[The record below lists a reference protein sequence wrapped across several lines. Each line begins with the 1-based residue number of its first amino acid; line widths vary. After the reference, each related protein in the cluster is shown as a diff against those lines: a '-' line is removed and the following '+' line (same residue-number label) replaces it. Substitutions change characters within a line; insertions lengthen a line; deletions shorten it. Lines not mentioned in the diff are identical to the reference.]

1 MIIWKKNLIYHLILY
16 KSSSKPIIEITTAK
30 NPTYKKL
37 LSACPR
43 SLVDIKNAI
52 EQAIPPNGGTYLE
65 VNLSSFLLLLGTKF
79 FVLCR
84 VIQLKNMDN
93 KIVIIAAL
101 VIDIWKLDKFT
112 FIALYL
118 FF

>member
-1 MIIWKKNLIYHLILY
+1 MIIWKINLIYHLKLY
-16 KSSSKPIIEITTAK
+16 KSSSKPTIDIATAK
-30 NPTYKKL
+30 KPIYKKL

-52 EQAIPPNGGTYLE
+52 EHAIPPNGGTYLE
-65 VNLSSFLLLLGTKF
+65 ESLSSFFLLFGTKF

-93 KIVIIAAL
+93 KIVAIAAL
-101 VIDIWKLDKFT
+101 IIDTWKLDKFT
-112 FIALYL
+112 FVALDL
-118 FF
+118 FS

>member
-1 MIIWKKNLIYHLILY
+1 MSLINHLKLY
-16 KSSSKPIIEITTAK
+16 KSSSKPIIEIITPK
-30 NPTYKKL
+30 KPIYKKL

-65 VNLSSFLLLLGTKF
+65 ESLSSFFLLFGTKF

-84 VIQLKNMDN
+84 VIQFKNMDN
-93 KIVIIAAL
+93 KISQFHFL
-101 VIDIWKLDKFT
+101 T
-112 FIALYL
+112 NL
-118 FF
+118 F

>member
-1 MIIWKKNLIYHLILY
+1 MIIWKINLIYHLKLY
-16 KSSSKPIIEITTAK
+16 KSSNNPIIEINTAK
-30 NPTYKKL
+30 EPMYKKL

-52 EQAIPPNGGTYLE
+52 EHAIPPNGGTYLE
-65 VNLSSFLLLLGTKF
+65 DNLSSFFLLLGTKF

-93 KIVIIAAL
+93 KIVAIAAL
-101 VIDIWKLDKFT
+101 VIDTWKLDKFT
-112 FIALYL
+112 FVTLDL
-118 FF
+118 FS

>member
-1 MIIWKKNLIYHLILY
+1 MIIWKNNLIYHLKLY
-16 KSSSKPIIEITTAK
+16 KSSSKPIIEIITAK

-52 EQAIPPNGGTYLE
+52 EHAIPPNGGTYLE
-65 VNLSSFLLLLGTKF
+65 DNLSSFFLILGTKF

-84 VIQLKNMDN
+84 VIQFKNMDN
-93 KIVIIAAL
+93 KIVVNAAL
-101 VIDIWKLDKFT
+101 VSETWKLDKFT
-112 FIALYL
+112 SVALD
-118 FF
+118 FFS

>member
-1 MIIWKKNLIYHLILY
+1 MIIWKNNLIYHLKLY
-16 KSSSKPIIEITTAK
+16 KSSSKPIIEIITAK

-52 EQAIPPNGGTYLE
+52 EQAIPPNGGTCLE
-65 VNLSSFLLLLGTKF
+65 DNLSSFFLILGTKF

-93 KIVIIAAL
+93 KIVAIAAL
-101 VIDIWKLDKFT
+101 VIDTWKLDKFT
-112 FIALYL
+112 FVALDL
-118 FF
+118 FS